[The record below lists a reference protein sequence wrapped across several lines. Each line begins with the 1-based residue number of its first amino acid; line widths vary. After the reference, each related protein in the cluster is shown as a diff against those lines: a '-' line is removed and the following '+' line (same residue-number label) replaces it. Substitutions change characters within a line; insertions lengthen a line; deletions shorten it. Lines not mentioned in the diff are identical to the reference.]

1 VLNVSEIER
10 QNKQQSFPL
19 SLYINMRKEIMVSER
34 EGEEGEEK
42 ENREIYYLMKVYRLI
57 VV

>member
-1 VLNVSEIER
+1 VLNVSETER

-19 SLYINMRKEIMVSER
+19 SLYINTRKEIMVSER
-34 EGEEGEEK
+34 EGEGEEK